1 MFLRHIVYSLRRR
14 AGLTQAELASKARTT
29 ESTIC
34 HIEQGDRTPST
45 RLASRL
51 ATALE
56 EPPETFARALMAEH
70 WCGDVRC
77 PQLTKRARSPLR
89 TLSLLLA
96 WLPWL

>member
-14 AGLTQAELASKARTT
+14 KGLTQAELATKARTT

-34 HIEQGDRTPST
+34 HIELGDRTPST

-70 WCGDVRC
+70 WCGDQRC
-77 PQLTKRARSPLR
+77 PQLALRARRSHS
-89 TLSLLLA
+89 TLVLLA
-96 WLPWL
+96 TLLPWF